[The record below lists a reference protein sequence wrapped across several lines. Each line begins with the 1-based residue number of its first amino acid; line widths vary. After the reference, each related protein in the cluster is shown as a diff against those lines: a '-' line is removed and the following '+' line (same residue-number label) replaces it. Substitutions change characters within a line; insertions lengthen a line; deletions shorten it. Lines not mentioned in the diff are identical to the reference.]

1 MMDDGRRFMIPS
13 QVTVEVGDGSEP
25 VIWILNP
32 IGASH
37 LSLLHGF
44 NVQALM

>member
-1 MMDDGRRFMIPS
+1 MMDEFVTGTVPPS
-13 QVTVEVGDGSEP
+13 WRHSDDRVSEP
-25 VIWILNP
+25 VISILNP